1 MLMEQQERIGNE
13 QAEAERAKAEL
24 AALEAKIMHG
34 GEHVRDRVTRQ
45 QQEIEAREREI
56 VKQQEAERQA
66 MQEHRR
72 KEEERLAVEERYSSL
87 EEEAAAV
94 GKKLK
99 QLWAKF
105 RAAQSEIAD
114 LKDEQQQ
121 EKEDLLHAVREL
133 TRQLQLQNIVIENF
147 IPKDEVEKLE
157 RRARWDEVTGR
168 HCCHHRRHH
177 HHHHRRHL
185 HLTSTSS
192 TLRTAPRSGGCC
204 RSRRRAPTSRA
215 SGGRS
220 ATSS

>member
-1 MLMEQQERIGNE
+1 
-13 QAEAERAKAEL
+13 
-24 AALEAKIMHG
+24 MHG

-147 IPKDEVEKLE
+147 IPKDEV
-157 RRARWDEVTGR
+157 RRAAT
-168 HCCHHRRHH
+168 
-177 HHHHRRHL
+177 L
-185 HLTSTSS
+185 ATATSPPHLTNAIPLPSS
-192 TLRTAPRSGGCC
+192 LCTGGE
-204 RSRRRAPTSRA
+204 A
-215 SGGRS
+215 
-220 ATSS
+220 